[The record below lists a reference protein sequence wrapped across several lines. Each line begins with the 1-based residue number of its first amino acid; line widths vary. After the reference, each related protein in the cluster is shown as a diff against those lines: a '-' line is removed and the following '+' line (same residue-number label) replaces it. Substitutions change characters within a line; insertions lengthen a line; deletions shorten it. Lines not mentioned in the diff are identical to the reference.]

1 LKSLREALI
10 LGKEGGYLGT
20 FIDHP
25 STMERLCAKALD
37 AGIEVEY
44 VQDLIRK
51 RNLIPEKPPLHLE
64 NWPWP
69 LKIYTLG
76 RFELL
81 KDGKP
86 IRFSRKA
93 RQKPLALLKALI
105 AFGGKG
111 IRADQIEDT
120 SGVPNIFRRQTI

>member
-1 LKSLREALI
+1 
-10 LGKEGGYLGT
+10 
-20 FIDHP
+20 
-25 STMERLCAKALD
+25 MERLCANALD

-81 KDGKP
+81 KDGKL
-86 IRFSRKA
+86 IRFSRKVQ
-93 RQKPLALLKALI
+93 QKPLALLKALI
-105 AFGGKG
+105 AFGGKEV
-111 IRADQIEDT
+111 RADQIEDT
-120 SGVPNIFRRQTI
+120 LGVPNIFRRQTI